1 MKIPKDTLLRS
12 EQEIVVTNIGC
23 LIIVSVDFGEKKKPK
38 SLEMARAVQHFKAI
52 LQQRSDVT
60 PVV

>member
-1 MKIPKDTLLRS
+1 MKIPTDTLLRS

-23 LIIVSVDFGEKKKPK
+23 LIIVSVDFGEKKNPK
-38 SLEMARAVQHFKAI
+38 SLEVARAVQHFKAI